1 MKSDNIPEDKY
12 LLPDMNYKNGGF
24 NMYSESDFYL
34 AGYPSVDDICNE
46 YEGERHVSSGKIKRV
61 FNNFEFE
68 HTLDTRPGSSGSP
81 ICLINNRYVIG
92 IHKAGDKNTFINQGT
107 FLGEIIDS
115 LENDLITIRCRLEDL
130 DRTIMIKVNPKD
142 NISTIINKLNLDLDI
157 TDQLH
162 YDGIVLKGEKTFQ
175 DYEIEDGDLIIIINK
190 LTGG

>member
-1 MKSDNIPEDKY
+1 
-12 LLPDMNYKNGGF
+12 
-24 NMYSESDFYL
+24 MYSESDFYL
-34 AGYPSVDDICNE
+34 AGYPSVDDIYKE
-46 YEGERHVSSGKIKRV
+46 YKGERHVSSGKIKRV

-130 DRTIMIKVNPKD
+130 DSPIMIKVNPKD
-142 NISTIINKLNLDLDI
+142 NISTIINKLNLDLDNEY
-157 TDQLH
+157 TFYFGPH
-162 YDGIVLKGEKTFQ
+162 KRYGSKGEKTFECCGIK
-175 DYEIEDGDLIIIINK
+175 DNDLIIIAEDYR
-190 LTGG
+190 